1 MLDTN
6 YLDLIGHYIQ
16 SVLLFCSY
24 LVIKIYF
31 GDYFGHN

>member
-16 SVLLFCSY
+16 LLLLFYSY
-24 LVIKIYF
+24 LVTKT
-31 GDYFGHN
+31 